1 MPQWVLFIAEWNPI
15 SSVVLSCRELFGNP
29 TGIPTDAWAQQNP
42 IAYSVIAIV
51 VILAVLIPLSVRKY
65 RSGVD
70 G

>member
-1 MPQWVLFIAEWNPI
+1 M
-15 SSVVLSCRELFGNP
+15 SSFGNP

-51 VILAVLIPLSVRKY
+51 VILVVFIPLSVRKY